1 MPFLVRN
8 ISLAL
13 DEPEDLLPAR
23 AAKRLHVSPEAIRC
37 WSIVARSIDAR
48 KKDIHLSYHLE
59 VALDEPVQREQGRL
73 RRLHDLQV
81 VWIEQRPEP
90 PLVPGRARLR
100 ERPIIV
106 GFGPGG
112 MFAALR
118 LAELGYRPI
127 VFERGR
133 EVRRRHRDIMQ
144 RFYREG
150 EFDPSSNLLFGE
162 GGAGTYSDGKLYT
175 RGHDPLCRRV
185 LEIFFQNGADP
196 RILIDARPHI
206 GSDRLPTICTHI
218 RRRIETLGGEVR
230 FETLLDDVR
239 IADGR
244 LEAIYIRRSDSVEAG
259 TEVVSGTYAQAQAGG
274 ASTPAQSRCHTGGEW
289 IDVGPVILSIGHSAR
304 DTIRLLHARG
314 VRVEA
319 KPFQIGVR
327 IEHPQS
333 LVDQWQ
339 YGACAGHARLGSA
352 EYHVVA
358 KGAAGELGDVFSFCM
373 CPGGIILPSNE
384 SRGLIVTNGASR
396 SQRSS
401 PFANSGLV
409 VTVDPSGLGLSAM
422 TALNW
427 QQRWEE
433 LAFAA
438 TGGTYRVP
446 CQRASDFL
454 ARRASDGVLTTS
466 YPLGG
471 AWCDVRTLLPD
482 SVSAALEKA
491 LPMLERKMPGYAG
504 TDAVITAPETR
515 ASAPIRL
522 VRDPETREAVG
533 ITGLYPVGEGAGYAG
548 GIVSA
553 AVDGLKS
560 AERIVCHYA
569 PPG

>member
-23 AAKRLHVSPEAIRC
+23 AAKRLRVPPEAIRC

-48 KKDIHLSYHLE
+48 KKDIHLTYHLE
-59 VALDEPVQREQGRL
+59 VALDEPPQREHARL
-73 RRLHDLQV
+73 RRLHDPQI
-81 VWIEQRPEP
+81 VWIDRRPEP
-90 PLVPGRARLR
+90 PLNPGSAILR

-127 VFERGR
+127 VLERGR

-150 EFDPSSNLLFGE
+150 EFDPTSNLLFGE

-175 RGHDPLCRRV
+175 RGHDPRCRRV
-185 LEIFFQNGADP
+185 LEVFFQHGADP

-206 GSDRLPTICTHI
+206 GSDRLPTICTRI
-218 RRRIETLGGEVR
+218 RRRIEALGGEVR
-230 FETLLDDVR
+230 FETLVDDVR
-239 IADGR
+239 IDGGR
-244 LEAIYIRRSDSVEAG
+244 LIAIHARRSDSVDGGAE
-259 TEVVSGTYAQAQAGG
+259 VSGRASAQAEAC
-274 ASTPAQSRCHTGGEW
+274 SSGGEW
-289 IDVGPVILSIGHSAR
+289 IEVGPVILSIGHSAR
-304 DTIRLLHARG
+304 DTLRRLHARG

-333 LVDQWQ
+333 LVDRWQ

-384 SRGLIVTNGASR
+384 SCGLIVTNGASR

-409 VTVDPSGLGLSAM
+409 VTVEPSGLGLSAM

-433 LAFAA
+433 LAYAA
-438 TGGTYRVP
+438 TGCTYRVP

-454 ARRASDGVLTTS
+454 VRRASDGVLTTS

-482 SVSAALEKA
+482 SVSTALEKA

-504 TDAVITAPETR
+504 ADAVITAPETR

-522 VRDPETREAVG
+522 VRDPESREAVG

-569 PPG
+569 PPA

>member
-23 AAKRLHVSPEAIRC
+23 AAKRLHVPLEAIRC

-112 MFAALR
+112 MFAALQ

-127 VFERGR
+127 VLERGR

-150 EFDPSSNLLFGE
+150 EFDPTSNLLFGE

-175 RGHDPLCRRV
+175 RGHDPLCRKV
-185 LEIFFQNGADP
+185 LEVFYQHGADP

-206 GSDRLPTICTHI
+206 GSDRLPTICTRI
-218 RRRIETLGGEVR
+218 RQRIEALGGEVK
-230 FETLLDDVR
+230 FETLVDDVR
-239 IADGR
+239 IDSRR
-244 LEAIYIRRSDSVEAG
+244 LEAIHACRTDSVPTG
-259 TEVVSGTYAQAQAGG
+259 IGI
-274 ASTPAQSRCHTGGEW
+274 TGGESAPTETDGSTGEW
-289 IDVGPVILSIGHSAR
+289 IEVGPVILSIGHSAR
-304 DTIRLLHARG
+304 DTIRRLHARG
-314 VRVEA
+314 VQVEA

-333 LVDQWQ
+333 LVDRWQ
-339 YGACAGHARLGSA
+339 FGACAGHARLGSA

-358 KGAAGELGDVFSFCM
+358 KGAAGELGDMFSFCM

-409 VTVDPSGLGLSAM
+409 VTVDPTKLGLSAM

-427 QQRWEE
+427 QQGWEE

-446 CQRASDFL
+446 CQRASDYL
-454 ARRASDGVLTTS
+454 ERRASDGVPTTS

-482 SVSAALEKA
+482 SVSAALERA
-491 LPMLERKMPGYAG
+491 LPMLERKMPGFVG
-504 TDAVITAPETR
+504 RDAVITAPETR

-533 ITGLYPVGEGAGYAG
+533 IGGLYPVGEGAGYAG

-569 PPG
+569 PPA